1 MSTFFTPEWLSPS
14 EQDLETFEAL
24 FRDTSAIGA
33 TKAGGLHR
41 LAASAEDGAVRDLFA
56 AWLTERGFDVRVDA
70 VGNMFGL
77 ITFNPDAPYVL
88 CGSHLDSQPSAG
100 RFDGVYGVL
109 AGAVAVA
116 SLARQLRERGEVPA
130 CNLAVVNW
138 TNEEGARF
146 QPSLIGSSVFTGDL
160 ALQDAWACRDGDGI
174 SLKHA
179 LQQIGY
185 LGEGRVELDVAG
197 YVEIHVEQGD
207 GLERDGLAIGV
218 VRDTW
223 AALKQRIR
231 FIGEQNHTGP
241 TPMAARKDALLA
253 AAHAITA
260 VRAEADL
267 HGLKLHSS
275 VGRLE
280 IYPNSPNVVPSSV
293 TLHVEYRSP
302 DTELLA
308 AAGARLDASLKATAS
323 ATSTDYS
330 IESRALREPTH
341 LHYGFA
347 ELAYS
352 VGQQLGLPIGN
363 SVTVSGHDAI
373 SLSRHYP
380 VCLLFI
386 PSSNG
391 VSHNE
396 AEFTNEQDMR
406 NGLHM
411 LTALLH
417 SACSTPN
424 AYR

>member
-1 MSTFFTPEWLSPS
+1 
-14 EQDLETFEAL
+14 
-24 FRDTSAIGA
+24 
-33 TKAGGLHR
+33 
-41 LAASAEDGAVRDLFA
+41 
-56 AWLTERGFDVRVDA
+56 
-70 VGNMFGL
+70 
-77 ITFNPDAPYVL
+77 
-88 CGSHLDSQPSAG
+88 
-100 RFDGVYGVL
+100 
-109 AGAVAVA
+109 
-116 SLARQLRERGEVPA
+116 
-130 CNLAVVNW
+130 VNW

-267 HGLKLHSS
+267 HGVQLHSS

-330 IESRALREPTH
+330 IESRALREPSH
-341 LHYGFA
+341 LHHGFA
-347 ELAYS
+347 ELAYG

-396 AEFTNEQDMR
+396 AEFTSEQDMR

-417 SACSTPN
+417 RACSTPN